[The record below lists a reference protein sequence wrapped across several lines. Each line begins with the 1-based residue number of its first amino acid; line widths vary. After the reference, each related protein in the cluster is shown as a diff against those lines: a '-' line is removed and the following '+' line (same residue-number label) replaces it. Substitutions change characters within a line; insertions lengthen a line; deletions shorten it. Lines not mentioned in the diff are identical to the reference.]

1 MISFPNCK
9 INLGLKIIE
18 RRSDGFHNL
27 ETIFYPLNLSDVLE
41 IIKLPDGIFSF
52 QTGGIKIPGKD
63 EDNLC
68 QKAYEMLCKDFQI
81 SPVKIY
87 LYKNIPI
94 GAGLGGGSSDA
105 AHTILLLNK
114 LFDLSLSVE
123 KMENYACRLGSDCA
137 FFIRNKPV
145 FAYDKGDKF
154 VEINISLK
162 NYFYAVIK
170 PEIHLNTANA
180 YSGITPKPNNKPLS
194 EITKSPIGKWKYELT
209 NDFEKT
215 IFKQFP
221 EIENI
226 KNKLYEKGAIY
237 SAMSGSGSAV
247 FGIFENKPEIKNF
260 FPKCFFWV
268 GKFN

>member
-18 RRSDGFHNL
+18 RRSDGFHNI
-27 ETIFYPLNLSDVLE
+27 ETIFYPLNLTDVLE
-41 IIKLPDGIFSF
+41 IIKSPDGIFSF
-52 QTGGIKIPGKD
+52 QTGGIKISGKT

-68 QKAYEMLCKDFQI
+68 KKAYDLLCKDLPI

-87 LYKNIPI
+87 LFKNIPI

-114 LFDLSLSVE
+114 LFDLKLSLE
-123 KMENYACRLGSDCA
+123 KMEDYARLLGSDCA

-145 FAYDKGDKF
+145 FAYSKGDKF
-154 VEINISLK
+154 GEIKINLK
-162 NYFYAVIK
+162 NYFYAIVK
-170 PEIHLNTANA
+170 PEIHINTSEAYLN
-180 YSGITPKPNNKPLS
+180 ITTKLNKKS
-194 EITKSPIGKWKYELT
+194 IIEITKSPIEKWKDELK

-215 IFKQFP
+215 IFQQFP
-221 EIENI
+221 EIKII
-226 KNKLYEKGAIY
+226 KNNLYQKGAIY

-247 FGIFENKPEIKNF
+247 YGIFEKKPKIKNI
-260 FPKCFFWV
+260 FPNCFCRV
-268 GKFN
+268 GKL

>member
-9 INLGLKIIE
+9 INLGLKITE

-27 ETIFYPLNLSDVLE
+27 ETIFYPLNLSDILE
-41 IIKLPDGIFSF
+41 IIKSPDGVFSF
-52 QTGGIKIPGKD
+52 QTGGNKIPGKN

-68 QKAYEMLCKDFQI
+68 RKAYEILYKDFQI

-87 LYKNIPI
+87 LHKKIPI

-114 LFDLSLSVE
+114 LFDLRLSVE
-123 KMENYACRLGSDCA
+123 KMEDYARRLGSDCA

-145 FAYDKGDKF
+145 FAYNKGDKF
-154 VEINISLK
+154 SEINISLK
-162 NYFYAVIK
+162 NYFYAIVK
-170 PEIHLNTANA
+170 PEIHINTAKA
-180 YSGITPKPNNKPLS
+180 YAGITPKPNIKPFS
-194 EITKSPIGKWKYELT
+194 EIAKSPFEKWKYELT
-209 NDFEKT
+209 NDFEKP

-226 KNKLYEKGAIY
+226 KNKLYQKGAIY

-247 FGIFENKPEIKNF
+247 FGIFNKKPKIENF
-260 FPKCFFWV
+260 FPKCFCWV
-268 GKFN
+268 GRV

>member
-9 INLGLKIIE
+9 INLGLNITE

-27 ETIFYPLNLSDVLE
+27 ETMFYPLNLSDVLE
-41 IIKLPDGIFSF
+41 IIKSPDGVFSF
-52 QTGGIKIPGKD
+52 QTGGIKIPGKN

-68 QKAYEMLCKDFQI
+68 RKAYEMLCKDFQI

-87 LYKNIPI
+87 LYKKIPI

-105 AHTILLLNK
+105 AHSILLLNK
-114 LFDLSLSVE
+114 LFDLKLSAE
-123 KMENYACRLGSDCA
+123 KMEDYARSLGSDCA

-145 FAYDKGDKF
+145 FAWDKGDKF
-154 VEINISLK
+154 SKINISLK
-162 NYFYAVIK
+162 NYFYAIVK
-170 PEIHLNTANA
+170 PEIHINTANA
-180 YSGITPKPNNKPLS
+180 YSGITPNPNNKPLIK
-194 EITKSPIGKWKYELT
+194 ITKSPIEKWKNELT
-209 NDFEKT
+209 NDFEKP

-226 KNKLYEKGAIY
+226 KSKLYEKGAVY

-247 FGIFENKPEIKNF
+247 YGIFENKPEIEDF
-260 FPKCFFWV
+260 FPMCIYFV
-268 GKFN
+268 GRF

>member
-9 INLGLKIIE
+9 INLGLKITE
-18 RRSDGFHNL
+18 RRSDGFHNI
-27 ETIFYPLNLSDVLE
+27 ETIFHPLNLSDVLE
-41 IIKLPDGIFSF
+41 IIKSPDRIFSF
-52 QTGGIKIPGKD
+52 QTGGIKIPGNN

-68 QKAYEMLCKDFQI
+68 RKAYEILCKDFKI

-87 LYKNIPI
+87 LYKKIPI

-123 KMENYACRLGSDCA
+123 KMENYARHLGSDCA
-137 FFIRNKPV
+137 FFIRNKAV

-154 VEINISLK
+154 SEININLK

-170 PEIHLNTANA
+170 PDIHVNTANA

-194 EITKSPIGKWKYELT
+194 GITNSPIEKWKDELT

-226 KNKLYEKGAIY
+226 KNKLYQKGAVY
-237 SAMSGSGSAV
+237 SAMSGSGSSV
-247 FGIFENKPEIKNF
+247 FGIFENKPEVRNS
-260 FPKCFFWV
+260 FPKCFCWV
-268 GKFN
+268 GRF